1 MKKMNWLR
9 QIKWLSQNYSIV
21 SNWVEFEPRPVSLKT
36 YLFFPHI
43 MLPLQAEKDLSLNA
57 DVSILVQAPSKADRL
72 SASTLVQES
81 LWGAT
86 GKTVSLSMKN
96 SFSLGKLM

>member
-9 QIKWLSQNYSIV
+9 QVKWLTQNYSIA

-36 YLFFPHI
+36 YLFFPQI
-43 MLPLQAEKDLSLNA
+43 MLPLQAEEDLFLNA
-57 DVSILVQAPSKADRL
+57 DVSILVQAPSKVEHL
-72 SASTLVQES
+72 SASTLAQES

-86 GKTVSLSMKN
+86 GKTASLSMKN